1 MTDVR
6 SLSVSVGFDINSS
19 PIAKLNKQMDEMKK
33 LMSTM
38 PVDELSKEFKE
49 MTSVSTVDVGKTSQS
64 IDELKRSADEAVI
77 SANGLK
83 ESMSGLD
90 PPEISS
96 VYMSDLPELTIQTD
110 TTPLEAINGEMIT
123 LKDTTQS
130 LKDKM
135 AEVGQNEELA
145 RLRSKYGDIGDEQ
158 LQMISGLEKEALEAE
173 KTAAEIKNLKDKYG
187 DLGDEQLRNI
197 EALDKSS
204 AALATTGAAISA
216 AGVGIFAG
224 MKKAINVSAPFNQQ
238 LTKVGAKS
246 GATAEELELLK
257 DTAMELNMLSTLD
270 TSSIAAGMDDLA
282 AKGFEVNEIMAAMP
296 GIISA
301 TEATGEDLATVSDTV
316 TSALNGFGMEASA
329 AAHIADVMAMAA
341 NKTAADTSALLETF
355 KYSAPIAKTLGVS
368 LEGTAAMAGL
378 LADAGIRGSQAG
390 TTLKNIMMNL
400 ASPTAE
406 ASKILSKYG
415 IATKDAAGELLTMPK
430 ILENMRD
437 GMDGLASTKKM
448 GILQSLFGDRGA
460 TGAAAL
466 LENGAIVE
474 ELTQSLIDSDGAAA
488 AAAAKMRDNY
498 AGDMAMLS
506 SSIEGLKTKFGDIFE
521 EAARPF
527 VQAVTKIVNWFS
539 DLPEPVKKFVAALSG
554 IGGVAA
560 SAVGGLLLIGAAVPK
575 VTSGIQLLTSGI
587 KKLKSMSFMIGG
599 LTQGF
604 SKLGA
609 VIKANPLMFWLSV
622 IMLLVVW
629 IKHLWDTNE
638 KFRNSVTKAW
648 EGIKTFFKGVGE
660 VLGFYW
666 EGIKAIWEGIKKVF
680 GWIGKLFGFGKD
692 EGTDVAAGL
701 AEGMDTSS
709 SKVLKSAT
717 NLGDQVTSGV
727 SDSLE
732 IHSPSRVMRELGAN
746 ISQGLAEGISDKA
759 KDVTKATEDLLPSGI
774 VKTIEP
780 DISMTKDIAV
790 DGRMSNLLGGIAS
803 WMTSKFSGAGLDIS
817 SIWKTIK
824 GTFTRSWTDIRSTT
838 SSAAQHVYTTMTD
851 KLGMAKEDT
860 QSQLEGISSEYA
872 LIGESIVDGLIAG
885 MDSKMAELQV
895 AVSRVSDT
903 VRSGVEDPLEIHS
916 PSKVMKDIGG
926 DISAGLTLGIQD
938 GMDDVRS
945 AMSSMVPQREED
957 VHEPGS
963 GYNIPAQTTATTNN
977 NSSSQLVV
985 NQKIEI
991 NITGAEAKDDR
1002 TLVAKIKTVAKKA
1015 IEEAYASFG
1024 RTNPR
1029 VTER

>member
-1 MTDVR
+1 MADVR

-33 LMSTM
+33 LMSAM
-38 PVDELSKEFKE
+38 PVNELSKELKE
-49 MTSVSTVDVGKTSQS
+49 MTTGAVDVGKTSQS

-77 SANGLK
+77 SANSLK

-96 VYMSDLPELTIQTD
+96 VYMSDLPELTINTD
-110 TTPLEAINGEMIT
+110 TTPLEAVNTEMVT
-123 LKDTTQS
+123 LKDTTQT

-145 RLRSKYGDIGDEQ
+145 RLRNKYGDIGDEQ
-158 LQMISGLEKEALEAE
+158 LQMISSLEKEALEAE

-204 AALATTGAAISA
+204 AALATAGAAISA

-238 LTKVGAKS
+238 LSKVGAKS
-246 GATAEELELLK
+246 GATADELEELK
-257 DTAMELNMLSTLD
+257 DTAVKLNLASSLD
-270 TSSIAAGMDDLA
+270 LGQVAEGMDDMA
-282 AKGFEVNEIMAAMP
+282 TKGFEATDIMAAMP
-296 GIISA
+296 GIIAA
-301 TEATGEDLATVSDTV
+301 TEASGENMAIVSDTV
-316 TSALNGFGMEASA
+316 TSALNAFNMEAASA
-329 AAHIADVMAMAA
+329 GHIADVMAMAA
-341 NKTAADTSALLETF
+341 NKSAADVSALSEAF
-355 KYSAPIAKTLGVS
+355 KYAAPVANTLGVS
-368 LEGTAAMAGL
+368 LEGTAAMTGVL
-378 LADAGIRGSQAG
+378 SDAGIKGSQAG
-390 TTLKNIMMNL
+390 TTLKKVMM
-400 ASPTAE
+400 S
-406 ASKILSKYG
+406 LSAPNTQAAKTLKSLG
-415 IATKDAAGELLTMPK
+415 IQTQKANGELLTMPE
-430 ILENMRD
+430 ILNNMKA
-437 GMDGLASTKKM
+437 GMDGLSSTKKM
-448 GILQSLFGDRGA
+448 DILKTLFGEEGA
-460 TGAAAL
+460 SGASVL
-466 LENGAIVE
+466 LEQGDKIQEFTRQLVE
-474 ELTQSLIDSDGAAA
+474 SDGAAA
-488 AAAAKMRDNY
+488 EASKKMLDNY
-498 AGDMAMLS
+498 AGDMAKLQS
-506 SSIEGLKTKFGDIFE
+506 SWSSAMMEMGSIFE

-527 VQAVTKIVNWFS
+527 VQVATKAVNWFL
-539 DLPEPVKKFVAALSG
+539 DLPAPVKKFVAALSG

-692 EGTDVAAGL
+692 EGTDLVAGL
-701 AEGMDTSS
+701 AEGIDTSS

-759 KDVTKATEDLLPSGI
+759 KDVTQATEDLLPSGI

-780 DISMTKDIAV
+780 DISVTKDIAV

-817 SIWKTIK
+817 SIWKKIK

-838 SSAAQHVYTTMTD
+838 SSAAQNVYTTMTS
-851 KLGMAKEDT
+851 KLGMAKKDT
-860 QSQLEGISSEYA
+860 QSKLADISSAYA

-916 PSKVMKDIGG
+916 PSRVMQDIGG

-945 AMSSMVPQREED
+945 AMSGMVHQREAD
-957 VHEPGS
+957 VQEIGS
-963 GYNIPAQTTATTNN
+963 GYDSVPSQTTTNN
-977 NSSSQLVV
+977 SSSSQLVV

-991 NITGAEAKDDR
+991 NITGAEANDDR
-1002 TLVAKIKTVAKKA
+1002 ALASRMKA
-1015 IEEAYASFG
+1015 IARDAFAEAYASFG